1 MPINSFENYPM
12 SWKPD
17 KQKLAYPVYY
27 SLADLME
34 QDIKSGKLAANTKL
48 PPQRELADFL
58 DLNLSTITKAYKLC
72 EMRGLIL
79 TPMSP
84 HLQLRKIPD
93 PESNWPSSIP
103 STSPTRRSG
112 I

>member
-48 PPQRELADFL
+48 PPTAGTGG
-58 DLNLSTITKAYKLC
+58 LSGFKSEHHHKGVQAL
-72 EMRGLIL
+72 
-79 TPMSP
+79 
-84 HLQLRKIPD
+84 
-93 PESNWPSSIP
+93 
-103 STSPTRRSG
+103 
-112 I
+112 